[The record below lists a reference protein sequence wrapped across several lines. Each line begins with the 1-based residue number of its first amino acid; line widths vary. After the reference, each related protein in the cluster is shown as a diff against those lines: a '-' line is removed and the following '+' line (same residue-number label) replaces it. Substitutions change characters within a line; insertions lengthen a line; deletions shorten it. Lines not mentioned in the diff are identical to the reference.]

1 MQTPEMTS
9 YEAARDAF
17 RWEVPETFNFGAD
30 VVDRWA
36 AERPDHLALIW
47 CDDAGNERRFTYADM
62 AEATNRVA
70 NALEA
75 RGVKRG
81 DRVIVMLP
89 RIPEWQMAMVGCLKL
104 GAIPIPC
111 VEMLTERDIAYR
123 LENSGATGAIT
134 TADNTHKFAG
144 GDALKARLSVG
155 GADGVGAGGWDDF
168 AAATADAAPDFA
180 PARLGAEEPAIMY
193 YTSGSTGHPK
203 GVLHASR
210 GLFAWRVSA
219 WYWLTLGPGDV
230 MWCTAD
236 TGWSKAGTS
245 ILFGPWSCGSTV
257 VFYHGRY
264 DPKLRLETLARYRV
278 SVYCAAAT
286 ELRRL
291 VQEDV
296 SGHDLSALRLTVSAG
311 ESVNPEIVRA
321 WKRLTGVDLLDGY
334 GQTETLM
341 TVLNYPPLPVK
352 PGSMG
357 KPLPG
362 TDAAVLDAGD
372 TIAPPETVGRLV
384 IGLPNPQVML
394 GYWKEPERTAANR
407 VTVDGREWF
416 LTGDLARMD
425 ADGYLFYEGRSD
437 DVINSAGYRIGP
449 MEVENVLM
457 EHEAV
462 AECAAVASPHE
473 ERGEVVKA
481 FVVLKRGFEG
491 SDALVKDLQD
501 HCKRLTGPYKY
512 PRRVAFVDD
521 LPKTASGKI
530 RRRELRDREFAGWTR
545 GAGA

>member
-1 MQTPEMTS
+1 MQRVPMES
-9 YEAARDAF
+9 YETARQEF
-17 RWEVPETFNFGAD
+17 RWEVPESFNFGGD
-30 VVDRWA
+30 VVDHWA
-36 AERPDHLALIW
+36 RERPGHLALIW
-47 CDDAGNERRFTYADM
+47 CDDQGNERRLTYADI
-62 AEATNRVA
+62 AELSNHVA
-70 NALEA
+70 NALSA

-89 RIPEWQMAMVGCLKL
+89 RIPEWQIAMVGCLKL
-104 GAIPIPC
+104 GAVPIPC
-111 VEMLTERDIAYR
+111 IEMLTERDIAYR
-123 LENSGATGAIT
+123 LANSDATGAIT
-134 TADNTHKFAG
+134 TRANTGKFASG
-144 GDALKARLSVG
+144 EALLARLSVG
-155 GADGVGAGGWDDF
+155 GGEGAWEDYDSVL
-168 AAATADAAPDFA
+168 AESPVSFA
-180 PARLGAEEPAIMY
+180 PAPLAADEPAIMY

-210 GLFAWRVSA
+210 GIFAWRVSA
-219 WYWLTLGPGDV
+219 WYWLTLTPDDV

-245 ILFGPWSCGSTV
+245 IIFGPWSCGSTV
-257 VFYHGRY
+257 VFYNGRY

-278 SVYCAAAT
+278 TVFCAAAT

-296 SGHDLSALRLTVSAG
+296 TGYDLSALRMTVSAG
-311 ESVNPEIVRA
+311 ESVNPEIVRG

-341 TVLNYPPLPVK
+341 TVLNYPPLAVK

-362 TDAAVLDAGD
+362 TVAAVIDAEGQ
-372 TIAPPETVGRLV
+372 IAPAGTPGRLA
-384 IGLPNPQVML
+384 IRADNPQIML
-394 GYWKEPERTAANR
+394 GYWKEPERTAANYMKIGG
-407 VTVDGREWF
+407 TDWF

-425 ADGYLFYEGRSD
+425 EDGYLFYEGRSD

-462 AECAAVASPHE
+462 AECAVVASPHE

-481 FVVLKRGFEG
+481 FIVLKRGQGG
-491 SDALVKDLQD
+491 SDDLVKALQD
-501 HCKRLTGPYKY
+501 HCKALTGPYKY
-512 PRRVAFVDD
+512 PRRIEFVAD

-530 RRRELRDREFAGWTR
+530 RRRALRDREFAAQKGS
-545 GAGA
+545 A

>member
-1 MQTPEMTS
+1 MES
-9 YEAARDAF
+9 YEAARQEF
-17 RWEVPETFNFGAD
+17 RWNVPERFNFGGD
-30 VVDRWA
+30 VIDHWA
-36 AERPDHLALIW
+36 RERPEHLALIW
-47 CDDAGNERRFTYADM
+47 CDDQGNERRLTYADI
-62 AEATNRVA
+62 AELSNRVA
-70 NALEA
+70 NALSA

-89 RIPEWQMAMVGCLKL
+89 RIPEWQIAMVGCLKL
-104 GAIPIPC
+104 GAVPIPC
-111 VEMLTERDIAYR
+111 IEMLTERDIAYR
-123 LENSGATGAIT
+123 LANSDATGAIT
-134 TADNTHKFAG
+134 TRANTGKFASG
-144 GDALKARLSVG
+144 EALLARLSVG
-155 GADGVGAGGWDDF
+155 GGEGAWEDYDS
-168 AAATADAAPDFA
+168 ALAESPESFA
-180 PARLGAEEPAIMY
+180 PAPLAADEPAIMY

-210 GLFAWRVSA
+210 GIFAWRVSA
-219 WYWLTLGPGDV
+219 WYWLTLTPDDV

-257 VFYHGRY
+257 VFYNGRY

-278 SVYCAAAT
+278 TVFCAAAT

-296 SGHDLSALRLTVSAG
+296 AGYDLSALRMTVSAG
-311 ESVNPEIVRA
+311 ESVNPEIVRG

-341 TVLNYPPLPVK
+341 TVLNYPPLAVK

-362 TDAAVLDAGD
+362 TDAAVIDEEGRLAATGK
-372 TIAPPETVGRLV
+372 PGRLV
-384 IGLPNPQVML
+384 IRLPNPQVML
-394 GYWKEPERTAANR
+394 GYWKESERTAQSR
-407 VTVDGREWF
+407 ITVDGQEWF
-416 LTGDLARMD
+416 LTGDLARID
-425 ADGYLFYEGRSD
+425 DEGYLFYEGRSD

-457 EHEAV
+457 EHEAI
-462 AECAAVASPHE
+462 AECAVVASPHE

-481 FVVLKRGFEG
+481 FIVLKRGQTG
-491 SDALVKDLQD
+491 SDDLVKTLQD
-501 HCKRLTGPYKY
+501 HCKALTGPYKY
-512 PRRVAFVDD
+512 PRRIEFVAD

-530 RRRELRDREFAGWTR
+530 RRRELRDREFAAQKGVS
-545 GAGA
+545 